1 MLTQKSYTPNS
12 AYLPILT
19 LFFILISCLLVPGC
33 ATQHQP
39 IVKRPFIDFQY
50 QACRP
55 EYPRAALRFE
65 QQGTVNAEVQVRA
78 DGTIS
83 AIEVNKSSGFPLL
96 DEAVRSAILRDQCKA
111 IPGTIDGN
119 PTAMPLK
126 LQYVWKLD

>member
-1 MLTQKSYTPNS
+1 MWTQKSYAANS
-12 AYLPILT
+12 TYEFTLT
-19 LFFILISCLLVPGC
+19 LFCILISCLIVPGC

-83 AIEVNKSSGFPLL
+83 AFEVSKSSGFPLL
-96 DEAVRSAILRDQCKA
+96 DDAVRLAILRNQCKA